1 MYDFLY
7 KRKRTVQIILGLITL
22 PFAFFGVDY
31 YFRGG
36 GDRAGEGARVAG
48 TPITQGEFDNTLREQ
63 QERMRQAV
71 GRNFDPAVFDDPEVR
86 YSLLDGLIG
95 QKLLQEQAR
104 RGRVSVSDDQLRQLL
119 SRISPLQ
126 EGGKISHARYE
137 ELLSVQNPP
146 KAPI

>member
-1 MYDFLY
+1 MYDFLP

-36 GDRAGEGARVAG
+36 GDRAGEVARVAG

-63 QERMRQAV
+63 QERMRQAL
-71 GRNFDPAVFDDPEVR
+71 GGNFDPAVFDDPEVR

-95 QKLLQEQAR
+95 QRLLQEQAR
-104 RGRVSVSDDQLRQLL
+104 RGRVSVSPEQLPPVLFP
-119 SRISPLQ
+119 ISPFSERGEIFPAPHHSPL
-126 EGGKISHARYE
+126 
-137 ELLSVQNPP
+137 PP
-146 KAPI
+146 P